1 MLNALPLSN
10 GDVSGL
16 LDLAPVLA
24 ELDDGRGLDT
34 VEDAV
39 REVDVELTRV
49 CVRGSDLGDVLTA
62 DRSASIDAVDSL
74 NIHWNSCDAIW
85 KDIADDILAD
95 CNTRY
100 DGNVNVNVS
109 VNNNTTKVTCAD
121 S

>member
-24 ELDDGRGLDT
+24 ELDDGRGLDI

-49 CVRGSDLGDVLTA
+49 CVRGSD
-62 DRSASIDAVDSL
+62 
-74 NIHWNSCDAIW
+74 
-85 KDIADDILAD
+85 
-95 CNTRY
+95 
-100 DGNVNVNVS
+100 
-109 VNNNTTKVTCAD
+109 
-121 S
+121 